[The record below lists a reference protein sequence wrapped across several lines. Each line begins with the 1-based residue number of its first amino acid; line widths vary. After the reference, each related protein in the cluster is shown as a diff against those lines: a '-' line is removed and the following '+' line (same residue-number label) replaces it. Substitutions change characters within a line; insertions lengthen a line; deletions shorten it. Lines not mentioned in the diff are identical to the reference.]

1 MSDNHAYYQRKEKE
15 ANVQKEAE
23 VRVSGYRVSQAGDSQ
38 NCLLP
43 ATFPLGLKSTPEIFY
58 SIPCLFFPQL
68 QLNIK
73 LQLKIKLTLN

>member
-43 ATFPLGLKSTPEIFY
+43 ATFPLGLKSTPEIS
-58 SIPCLFFPQL
+58 SIPCLFFFSP
-68 QLNIK
+68 NFS
-73 LQLKIKLTLN
+73 